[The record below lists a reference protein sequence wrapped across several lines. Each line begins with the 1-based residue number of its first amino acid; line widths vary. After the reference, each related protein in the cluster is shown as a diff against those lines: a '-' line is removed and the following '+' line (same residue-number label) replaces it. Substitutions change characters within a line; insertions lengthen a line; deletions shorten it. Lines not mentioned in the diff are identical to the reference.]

1 MTKLLAEDMDAPGS
15 PNSHVV
21 YRLLSPEPEEGTE
34 GRAFELDSASGSV
47 TLGARPLRA
56 GQDIPL
62 QVLAVDLGGAEG
74 GKCSGSDPDDDPGS
88 CSLCSYP
95 GLPNMPSPA
104 SGLSSTCEVTVTI
117 TDINDH
123 APEFTTS
130 QVSRSRGGD
139 PGEALMGDSRPIQMS
154 PD

>member
-1 MTKLLAEDMDAPGS
+1 MTRVLAEDMDAPGS

-47 TLGARPLRA
+47 TLGALPLRA

-74 GKCSGSDPDDDPGS
+74 GKCSDSDPDDDPGS
-88 CSLCSYP
+88 
-95 GLPNMPSPA
+95 LPPLL
-104 SGLSSTCEVTVTI
+104 LSWPPQ
-117 TDINDH
+117 H
-123 APEFTTS
+123 ALPCLRS
-130 QVSRSRGGD
+130 QQHV
-139 PGEALMGDSRPIQMS
+139 
-154 PD
+154 